1 MAGQSDIKGQAP
13 RSNDLTIPQWIFLH
27 LGKKVFTNK
36 ILNLK
41 EKKQDLTFVA

>member
-13 RSNDLTIPQWIFLH
+13 RSNDPTIPQWIFLH